1 MRKYNIANY
10 VRYKK
15 DVEAQLKKVRKP
27 VDGDYTPLTNEE
39 IQINFLPLVETLARK
54 QSTSDQASGVLSI
67 NDLLQEGALGL
78 CAAVSKLDRELL
90 IKSDDQEKTLKSF
103 LSKRIKGA
111 IRRSVDINRGDIR
124 IPEHKLNEIRRNPKD
139 EKMVAMFFNSVFS
152 SIDAN
157 PNDDENMA
165 YQVID
170 KSEPYNIALLN
181 TYLLSLMRT
190 HLTPTQ
196 YDVLRLSYGL
206 DCDKHSANEIA
217 AKIGVNVATAHVRIS
232 QIKRDAIQV
241 LIDNVDSSQV
251 LDYL

>member
-27 VDGDYTPLTNEE
+27 VDGDYTPLTNKE

-165 YQVID
+165 YQVVD

-241 LIDNVDSSQV
+241 LIENVDSSQV